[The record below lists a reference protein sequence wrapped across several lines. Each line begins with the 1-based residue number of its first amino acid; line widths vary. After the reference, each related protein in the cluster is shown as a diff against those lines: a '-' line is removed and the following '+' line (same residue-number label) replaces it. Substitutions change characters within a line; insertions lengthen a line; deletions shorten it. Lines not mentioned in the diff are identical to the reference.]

1 MESEPRVFPLAEIH
15 KTCGALHFIF
25 ALASSARGGSDS
37 RIRYLSHREVLFFL
51 LNPFRGSEP
60 SKLEM
65 ALVKQ

>member
-1 MESEPRVFPLAEIH
+1 MGSIPVRVT
-15 KTCGALHFIF
+15 KKKST
-25 ALASSARGGSDS
+25 
-37 RIRYLSHREVLFFL
+37 SHREVLFFL